1 MANIGERIRQLRLE
15 RGWTQE
21 TLANLLGV
29 SRLAVA
35 RWETGERRPRKKYL
49 DKLAEVFGLPMEEL
63 LGVELKGKDKALT
76 LTKASEV
83 SLDPLALQ
91 LVQELMHSKGL
102 PFRETPTAKK
112 LLLIAEKRV
121 AALRAELEVLFDIM
135 QQLPEDTVELPS
147 KDQD

>member
-15 RGWTQE
+15 KGWTQE

-49 DKLAEVFGLPMEEL
+49 DKLAAILGLPMEEL
-63 LGVELKGKDKALT
+63 LGVELKGKEHSLKVF
-76 LTKASEV
+76 KSSERQI
-83 SLDPLALQ
+83 DPLALQ
-91 LVQELMHSKGL
+91 LVQELLHSKGISL
-102 PFRETPTAKK
+102 KETATTKK
-112 LLLIAEKRV
+112 LLRLAEKRI
-121 AALRAELEVLFDIM
+121 AAIRTELEILFDIM

-147 KDQD
+147 NDEK